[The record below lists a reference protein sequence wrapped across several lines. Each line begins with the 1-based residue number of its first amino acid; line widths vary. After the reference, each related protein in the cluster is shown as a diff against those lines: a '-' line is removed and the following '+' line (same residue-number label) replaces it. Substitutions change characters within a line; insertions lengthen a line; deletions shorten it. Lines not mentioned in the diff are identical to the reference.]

1 MPDKPHYNCRCRLKP
16 VDAANIKNGNS
27 LTNVATSNNMKSEPA
42 SLIFMHH
49 ADQFSSNAAKIQ
61 PIDGYEDV
69 VVHGDKIGFEFRN
82 ANGKSE
88 NISVQEFANI
98 LRNSSA
104 YHGGD
109 IRLISCETGADGATS
124 AQTLADCLKIN
135 VLAPSDLV
143 WIAEDGSMNIG
154 TDWNNNTGKWILFK
168 PKE

>member
-1 MPDKPHYNCRCRLKP
+1 MSDKPHYNCRCTLKP
-16 VDAANIKNGNS
+16 VDDAKLKAKS
-27 LTNVATSNNMKSEPA
+27 LTNSATWSNMKSEPA

-49 ADQFSSNAAKIQ
+49 ADQFTSNAAKIQ

-82 ANGKSE
+82 ADGKSE
-88 NISVQEFANI
+88 NVSVQEFANI
-98 LRNSSA
+98 LRDSPA

-124 AQTLADCLKIN
+124 AQALANSLKVN
-135 VLAPSDLV
+135 VLAPSDFV

-154 TDWNNNTGKWILFK
+154 TGWNDNTGKWILFK